1 MKRKSWSHRYV
12 IGTITGWVSPRA
24 FGTLYGAIQAA
35 KALRRS
41 GCRRLIVVSD
51 ATFDHWDTVAYV
63 GGKSHEL
70 VRPLLLGSARV

>member
-1 MKRKSWSHRYV
+1 MKRKRWSHQYF
-12 IGTITGWVSPRA
+12 IGTTTGWVRARA

-51 ATFDHWDTVAYV
+51 GTFDCWDTVAYV
-63 GGKSHEL
+63 GKSHEL
-70 VRPLLLGSARV
+70 VRPLLIGSAQD

>member
-1 MKRKSWSHRYV
+1 MKRKRYF
-12 IGTITGWVSPRA
+12 IGTTTGWVRARA

-51 ATFDHWDTVAYV
+51 GTFDCWDTVAYV
-63 GGKSHEL
+63 GKSHEL
-70 VRPLLLGSARV
+70 VRPLLIGSAQD